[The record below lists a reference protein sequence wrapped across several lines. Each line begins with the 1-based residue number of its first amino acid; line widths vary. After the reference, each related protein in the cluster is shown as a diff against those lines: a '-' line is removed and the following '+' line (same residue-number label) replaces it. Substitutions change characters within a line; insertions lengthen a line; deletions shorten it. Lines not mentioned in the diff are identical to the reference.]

1 MALSRAKF
9 KSAAG
14 GNNATVGGSKPS
26 GGLGYQDMLSRLVE
40 EFKPGGTVETQRMKE
55 ADKAGEQLGAKLEAS
70 AVSRGLGNAM
80 IGSERTVAESVNQ
93 AKGRIRSETLSQYL
107 GTLQFLAQMQMR
119 GEQAGLGSSTRI
131 INSEKLGGQLGLD
144 EGLGGRPAFHAPV
157 PTGRHGAD
165 AFPSLYQAGGYGAGG
180 TVNYQTAPD
189 LFAGMDD
196 GSPGLSDIS
205 YGTPM
210 MGGSERWQ
218 SDTNRGRK
226 AI

>member
-14 GNNATVGGSKPS
+14 GLKPS
-26 GGLGYQDMLSRLVE
+26 GGLGYQDMLSRLAE

-80 IGSERTVAESVNQ
+80 IGSERTVAESVNR

-119 GEQAGLGSSTRI
+119 GEQAGLGSFTRI
-131 INSEKLGGQLGLD
+131 INSEQLGSQPGLN

-157 PTGRHGAD
+157 PTRRHGAD

-180 TVNYQTAPD
+180 TMNYQTAPD
-189 LFAGMDD
+189 LFADTDD
-196 GSPGLSDIS
+196 GSIELSDIS

-210 MGGSERWQ
+210 MGSSARWRR
-218 SDTNRGRK
+218 DTNMGRK